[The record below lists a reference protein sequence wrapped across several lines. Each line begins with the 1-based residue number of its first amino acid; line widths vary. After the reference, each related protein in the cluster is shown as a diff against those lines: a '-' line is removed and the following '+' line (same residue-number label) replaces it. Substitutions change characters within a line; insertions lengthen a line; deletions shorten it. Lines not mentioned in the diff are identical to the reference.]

1 VSDFQYS
8 LNDACDALSDLLT
21 QGNLSFGHGAPDADS
36 EALWILSHC
45 VHIAPIDALE
55 RLNEPYPQIA
65 FVQAQKIVQDRIDSK
80 KPLAYL
86 LGEAWLMGYDFICD
100 ERSIVPRSYIAE
112 LIVDETLEEWLPPN
126 GRALDL
132 CTGNG
137 SLAIL
142 LALTCPDLQVSA
154 TDISP
159 DALELAQ
166 LNLEKYQLTDSV
178 QLFCGDLFSAL
189 PIPGMHELFDL
200 IICNPPYVNT
210 QSMSLL
216 PQEYLHEPPIALA
229 GGGNG
234 MSIIKRIFEQAK
246 SYLGE
251 HGALVLEIGNEY
263 ENFIQSFPELPVIWL
278 EVSSGNQQVL
288 LVLSQDLP

>member
-1 VSDFQYS
+1 MSDFQYS
-8 LNDACDALSDLLT
+8 FNDACDALSDLLL
-21 QGNLSFGHGAPDADS
+21 QGELSFGHGAPDADS

-45 VHIAPIDALE
+45 VHIAPFDALD
-55 RLNEPYPQIA
+55 RLDEPYPQIA
-65 FVQAQKIVQDRIDSK
+65 FDQAQKIVQDRIQSK

-86 LGEAWLMGYDFICD
+86 LGEAWLMGYNFICD

-112 LIVDETLEEWLPPN
+112 LIVDETLEPWLPPS

-142 LALTCPDLQVSA
+142 LAQTCPDMQVSA

-189 PIPGMHELFDL
+189 PIPSIHELFDL

-216 PQEYLHEPPIALA
+216 PKEYLYEPHIALA

-234 MSIIKRIFEQAK
+234 MSSIKRILEQAK
-246 SYLGE
+246 SYLSE

-263 ENFIQSFPELPVIWL
+263 ENFINFFPELPVTWL

-288 LVLSQDLP
+288 LISSQDLP

>member
-1 VSDFQYS
+1 MSDFQYS

-45 VHIAPIDALE
+45 VQIAPIDALE

-246 SYLGE
+246 SYLDE

>member
-1 VSDFQYS
+1 MSDFQYS

-55 RLNEPYPQIA
+55 RLDEPYPQIA
-65 FVQAQKIVQDRIDSK
+65 FDQAQKIVQDRIQSK

-112 LIVDETLEEWLPPN
+112 LIVDETLEEWLPPS

-142 LALTCPDLQVSA
+142 LAITCPDLQVSA

-159 DALELAQ
+159 EALELAQ
-166 LNLEKYQLTDSV
+166 LNLEKYQLNDSV

>member
-1 VSDFQYS
+1 MSDFQYS

-55 RLNEPYPQIA
+55 RFNEPYPQIA

-216 PQEYLHEPPIALA
+216 PQEYLHEPSIALA

>member
-1 VSDFQYS
+1 MSDFQYS
-8 LNDACDALSDLLT
+8 FNDACDALSDLLL
-21 QGNLSFGHGAPDADS
+21 QGELSFGHGAPDADS

-45 VHIAPIDALE
+45 VHIAPFDALD
-55 RLNEPYPQIA
+55 RLDEPYPQIA
-65 FVQAQKIVQDRIDSK
+65 FDQAQKIVQDRIQSK

-86 LGEAWLMGYDFICD
+86 LGEAWLMGYNFICD

-112 LIVDETLEEWLPPN
+112 LIVDETLEQWLPPS

-142 LALTCPDLQVSA
+142 LALTCPDMQVSA

-166 LNLEKYQLTDSV
+166 LNIEKYQLTESV

-189 PIPGMHELFDL
+189 PIPSIHELFDL

-216 PQEYLHEPPIALA
+216 PQEYLYEPHIALA

-234 MSIIKRIFEQAK
+234 MQSIKLILEQAK
-246 SYLGE
+246 SYLSE

-263 ENFIQSFPELPVIWL
+263 ENFIRSFPELPVIWL

-288 LVLSQDLP
+288 LIQSQDLP